1 MEFLVPSSPQLHS
14 LSIPPSWKLCDLSIC
29 SESVDKQRAEDYGM
43 YTYPLTNSLVKR
55 QQPTDLENCTAS
67 VIGSPIITF
76 NPHTW

>member
-29 SESVDKQRAEDYGM
+29 SESVDKQTTMDYGV
-43 YTYPLTNSLVKR
+43 YTDPLTNSPVKR

-67 VIGSPIITF
+67 VIGSPMPTF
-76 NPHTW
+76 NPDQ